1 MAKSFQDRIKVLE
14 DYHPDVSYKNG
25 AFVLKIKFNDRWQII
40 KPKDKDVA
48 YAPDDR
54 IKNLHWYV
62 STIENTDK
70 LFDLI
75 DETIAIN
82 KEFEK
87 KCVLYK
93 EKVKELQELFLSDVP
108 YEQLAMIQ
116 FNFVDNANE
125 SKKKKKKSA
134 NKTQKEENNVE
145 VKVEQGNTTVENG
158 SSQDIPEVET
168 NNVVDEPYSG
178 DIDDAIEKALGEK

>member
-1 MAKSFQDRIKVLE
+1 MTAKSFQDRIKVLE
-14 DYHPDVSYKNG
+14 DYHPDVLYKNG

-40 KPKDKDVA
+40 KPKDNDVA
-48 YAPDDR
+48 YSQDNR

-75 DETIAIN
+75 DETIVIN

-93 EKVKELQELFLSDVP
+93 KKVKELQELFLSDVP
-108 YEQLAMIQ
+108 YERLAMIQ
-116 FNFVDNANE
+116 FNFAGNV
-125 SKKKKKKSA
+125 SKPKKKKTA
-134 NKTQKEENNVE
+134 NKVKKEKQTKLVE
-145 VKVEQGNTTVENG
+145 EKPMMADECVQETTKVENG
-158 SSQDIPEVET
+158 ETITMDETYKGGIDVALDEVL
-168 NNVVDEPYSG
+168 G
-178 DIDDAIEKALGEK
+178 DA

>member
-1 MAKSFQDRIKVLE
+1 MTAKSFQDRIKVLE
-14 DYHPDVSYKNG
+14 DYHPDVLYKNG

-40 KPKDKDVA
+40 KPKDNDVA
-48 YAPDDR
+48 YSQDNR

-75 DETIAIN
+75 DETIVIN

-93 EKVKELQELFLSDVP
+93 KKVKELQELFLSDVP
-108 YEQLAMIQ
+108 YERLAMIQ
-116 FNFVDNANE
+116 FNFADNSNKP
-125 SKKKKKKSA
+125 KKKKTA
-134 NKTQKEENNVE
+134 NKAKKDEKKCDVKLAHGNTAIENVGSQDIVE
-145 VKVEQGNTTVENG
+145 VKTDSVA
-158 SSQDIPEVET
+158 DET
-168 NNVVDEPYSG
+168 YSG
-178 DIDDAIEKALGEK
+178 SIDDAIEKVLGEK